1 MAARQKATRHEL
13 EDGFVVA
20 WDSSEIDEDLR
31 RKLIER
37 AADPISDIVF
47 GVGGGIQAAVEVKA
61 ATARPRKA
69 ASARRRAAA

>member
-31 RKLIER
+31 RELIER
-37 AADPISDIVF
+37 AADPISDIIL
-47 GVGGGIQAAVEVKA
+47 GIGGEVKA
-61 ATARPRKA
+61 AIEVKAPTARPRKA
-69 ASARRRAAA
+69 ASARHRAAA